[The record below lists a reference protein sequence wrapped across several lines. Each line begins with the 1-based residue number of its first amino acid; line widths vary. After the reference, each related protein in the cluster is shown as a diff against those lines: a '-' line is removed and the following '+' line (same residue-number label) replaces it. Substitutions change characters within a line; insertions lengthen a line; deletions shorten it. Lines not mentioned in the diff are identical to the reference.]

1 MKVSDYIVAFLI
13 EKGITDVFGYPG
25 GSVTNLIDSFRKQE
39 GKICAHVMYHEQAA
53 AFAACSYAVK
63 NGIPGVAYSTGGPG
77 ATNMMTAIG
86 HAFYDSIPTIF
97 LTGNVNTYEAKG
109 NLPIRQ
115 KGFQES
121 DIISVSSPLTKLSI
135 YVDKPENIRYCLEKA
150 FVYATNGRPG
160 PVLVDLPMDVLRAQ
174 VAEEMLVGYGDVVE
188 LNIMGIEGFIKTLE
202 DALDNSCAP
211 CIVLGNGVKTSK
223 LQKVAIE
230 AINNMKIP
238 YVTSMIAFDV
248 LGPNR
253 YFYGFIGAYG
263 IRTANFVVAKS
274 DLIISIGSRL
284 DVRQVGA
291 IRENFA
297 PNAKIIRVD
306 IDEGELEYKVRK
318 DEKAFCINAK
328 DALKAMA
335 TIKVKRNYGE
345 WMSTCENIA
354 AKLNR
359 LDNKVPNEY
368 IEEISGLVPEGSI
381 ITTDVGQ
388 NQVWVAQSFKLKPE
402 QQFVFS
408 GGMGAMGHALPAA
421 IGACYPKM
429 NKPVICICGDGGFQM
444 NIQELQYVS
453 REQLPVKIIVFNN
466 YSLGMIRHFQEMYF
480 DNISFQ
486 TTEAGGYTTPNF
498 VKIAEAYGVLGKV
511 INNPKQIKELYDA
524 INSDEPILIEIRI
537 DEDTY
542 VFPKLEYGKP
552 NHDQQPLI
560 DRDLYKEL
568 MEL

>member
-1 MKVSDYIVAFLI
+1 MKVSDYIVDFLI
-13 EKGITDVFGYPG
+13 KKGITDVFGYPG

-39 GKICAHVMYHEQAA
+39 EKICAHVMYHEQAA

-63 NGIPGVAYSTGGPG
+63 NGVPGVAYSTGGPG

-86 HAFYDSIPTIF
+86 HAFYDSIPVIF
-97 LTGNVNTYEAKG
+97 LTGNVNTYEAKS

-150 FVYATNGRPG
+150 YAYATSGRPG
-160 PVLVDLPMDVLRAQ
+160 PVLMDLPMDVLRAQ
-174 VAEEMLVGYGDVVE
+174 VAEEMLVGYEDLVE
-188 LNIMGIEGFIKTLE
+188 LNGTGKEVFAKTLE
-202 DALDNSCAP
+202 KALDNACAP
-211 CIVLGNGVKTSK
+211 CIVLGNGIKTSK
-223 LQKVAIE
+223 LQKIAIE

-248 LGPNR
+248 LGPNN

-297 PNAKIIRVD
+297 PNAEIIRID
-306 IDEGELEYKVRK
+306 IDEGELEYKVHK

-328 DALKAMA
+328 EALEVMTAIRVEKDYSHWMA
-335 TIKVKRNYGE
+335 TCRNISGRLYG
-345 WMSTCENIA
+345 
-354 AKLNR
+354 LDNR
-359 LDNKVPNEY
+359 LPNEY
-368 IEEISGLVPEGSI
+368 VEKISELVPEGSV

-388 NQVWVAQSFKLKPE
+388 NQVWVAQSFKLKSG
-402 QQFVFS
+402 QQFMFS

-421 IGACYPKM
+421 IGASYPKTD
-429 NKPVICICGDGGFQM
+429 KPVICICGDGGLQM
-444 NIQELQYVS
+444 NIQELQYIS
-453 REQLPVKIIVFNN
+453 RERLPIKIIVFNN

-486 TTEAGGYTTPNF
+486 TTEGGGYTTPDF
-498 VKIAEAYGVLGKV
+498 TKIAEAYGISGKIIDSPV
-511 INNPKQIKELYDA
+511 QVNEMYNELNN
-524 INSDEPILIEIRI
+524 DEPILIEIRI

-560 DRDLYKEL
+560 ARDLFEEL
-568 MEL
+568 MEM